1 MAEHNLK
8 PIRRGDT
15 WSMQL
20 DFFEDACE
28 TTPINVSTWVFK
40 LMAKNSA
47 GVTQWTWDNTV
58 FAAGATTNQ
67 RVVTLSA
74 VTTAG
79 YSVGEYAYDLQVTKA
94 STVDTYMTGF
104 VIVEEQITS

>member
-1 MAEHNLK
+1 MGEHNLK
-8 PIRRGDT
+8 AIRRGDT

-20 DFFEDACE
+20 DFYEEPCE

-40 LMAKNSA
+40 LMAKNTA

-67 RVVTLSA
+67 RIVTLSA
-74 VTTAG
+74 VTTAT
-79 YSVGEYAYDLQVTKA
+79 YSVGEFAYDLQVTKGA
-94 STVDTYMTGF
+94 IVDTYMTGF
-104 VIVEEQITS
+104 VVVEDQITS